1 MATFV
6 IEGTVSELKVQK
18 DKCSF
23 KISGTEGFAVKQKVK
38 DKDVKFNLLCG
49 SNGTV
54 GNELEA
60 RDSVL
65 VPASQDFNLD
75 VTGSFLSILNAS
87 VISCK
92 KNRFEFEQS
101 EQSEQSVTEIADK
114 CYSLSSI
121 TLFAE

>member
-23 KISGTEGFAVKQKVK
+23 KISGTEGFAVKQK
-38 DKDVKFNLLCG
+38 DVKFNLLC
-49 SNGTV
+49 SNSNDL
-54 GNELEA
+54 GNKNIEA
-60 RDSVL
+60 RDSLL

-75 VTGSFLSILNAS
+75 VTDSFLSILNAS

-101 EQSEQSVTEIADK
+101 EQSVTKIAEK

-121 TLFAE
+121 TLLAE